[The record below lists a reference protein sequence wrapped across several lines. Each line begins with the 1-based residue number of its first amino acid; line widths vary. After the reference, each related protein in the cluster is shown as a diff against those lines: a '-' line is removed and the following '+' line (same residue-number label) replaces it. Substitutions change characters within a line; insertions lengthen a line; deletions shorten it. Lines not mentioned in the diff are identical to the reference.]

1 MMEIT
6 DRVWR
11 EAMPDTDEP
20 VEAIKEE
27 AIKEETELV
36 DEFTETDDL
45 PIELE
50 E

>member
-1 MMEIT
+1 
-6 DRVWR
+6 
-11 EAMPDTDEP
+11 MPDADEP
-20 VEAIKEE
+20 VEAVKEE
-27 AIKEETELV
+27 AELV

>member
-1 MMEIT
+1 
-6 DRVWR
+6 
-11 EAMPDTDEP
+11 MPDTEESAKA
-20 VEAIKEE
+20 VKEA
-27 AIKEETELV
+27 AELV

>member
-1 MMEIT
+1 MIEIT

-11 EAMPDTDEP
+11 EAMPDTEES
-20 VEAIKEE
+20 VEAVKEE
-27 AIKEETELV
+27 AELV